1 MQLSFGD
8 SLVSR
13 DVRQTLTRDQLCLQ
27 VLRCRSK
34 VTSHGVED
42 GLDAMMGT
50 NLLFFTKGRRT
61 ERVWY
66 YDLAN
71 LKVNKS
77 TPFTL
82 DKLDDFFQLLPDRAD
97 GERSWSV
104 SRSEIEAK
112 NYDLKRVNPNRK
124 LDEDTRTPEELL
136 DLIEAKGREVAEAIA
151 ELRRLGNGR

>member
-82 DKLDDFFQLLPDRAD
+82 DKLDDFFRLLPNRAD

-112 NYDLKRVNPNRK
+112 NYDLKAVNPNRK

-136 DLIEAKGREVAEAIA
+136 DLIEAKGREVAEAVA
-151 ELRRLGNGR
+151 ELRRLGTGR